1 MYPSPIKKPVPTLP
15 RISPVSLLARP
26 IATVAVLT
34 ARKTSELII
43 DRVLWYKI
51 IIVYS
56 ISCINIG
63 LIGPDYECMLTI
75 NNGKGV
81 NFNSIRLTTDGI
93 LKFGHATICG
103 Y

>member
-1 MYPSPIKKPVPTLP
+1 
-15 RISPVSLLARP
+15 
-26 IATVAVLT
+26 
-34 ARKTSELII
+34 
-43 DRVLWYKI
+43 
-51 IIVYS
+51 
-56 ISCINIG
+56 
-63 LIGPDYECMLTI
+63 MLTI